1 MSKYFS
7 QSPPQIAKTL
17 VLTGFV
23 ALSVSVSASPS
34 FAAAF
39 SYTSTVSTKNITDN
53 NATGISQDLIIS
65 DASTINNLTVTINGL
80 THTWAGDLI
89 ATFTKVSSGTTV
101 NLFNRVGRAGS
112 GVGDSSNLNGNY
124 SFNISGSD
132 LWAAA
137 SLVNTFTNIAAGTYF
152 ASTSK
157 SSGATNVA
165 VASSPTLSAFY
176 NQSLSGTWRL
186 TISDPSSIATGS
198 FQSFTVSGDA
208 TTSAVPEPLTILGA
222 MTAAGFGAVF
232 KRRSA
237 KSLNKDNSKD

>member
-1 MSKYFS
+1 M
-7 QSPPQIAKTL
+7 
-17 VLTGFV
+17 
-23 ALSVSVSASPS
+23 SVSLSASPS

-53 NATGISQDLIIS
+53 NVTGISQDLIIS
-65 DASTINNLTVTINGL
+65 DASTINDLTVTINGL
-80 THTWAGDLI
+80 THSWVGDLI

-101 NLFNRVGRAGS
+101 ALFNRVGKLGGS
-112 GVGDSSNLNGNY
+112 GATDASNLNGNY
-124 SFNISGSD
+124 GFNISGSD

-137 SLVNTFTNIAAGTYF
+137 SLGTTSFNIPAGTYF

-157 SSGATNVA
+157 SSGALNVA

-186 TISDPSSIATGS
+186 TISDNAGGDTGS

>member
-1 MSKYFS
+1 MAF
-7 QSPPQIAKTL
+7 
-17 VLTGFV
+17 
-23 ALSVSVSASPS
+23 SVSLSASPS

-39 SYTSTVSTKNITDN
+39 SYTSAVGTKNITDN
-53 NATGISQDLIIS
+53 NATGISQDLTIS
-65 DASTINNLTVTINGL
+65 DTSTINDLTVTINGL
-80 THTWAGDLI
+80 THTYVGDLI

-112 GVGDSSNLNGNY
+112 GVGDGSDLNGNY

-137 SLVNTFTNIAAGTYF
+137 SSVGNNANIATGTYF
-152 ASTSK
+152 PSTFTF
-157 SSGATNVA
+157 SGMSAIA

-186 TISDPSSIATGS
+186 TISDVARTQMGS

-232 KRRSA
+232 KRRLA

>member
-1 MSKYFS
+1 M
-7 QSPPQIAKTL
+7 
-17 VLTGFV
+17 
-23 ALSVSVSASPS
+23 SVSLSASPS

-39 SYTSTVSTKNITDN
+39 SYTSTVGTKNITDN
-53 NATGISQDLIIS
+53 NARGISQDLIIS

-80 THTWAGDLI
+80 THTYVGDLI

-101 NLFNRVGRAGS
+101 NLFNRVGKFTSTGF
-112 GVGDSSNLNGNY
+112 GDSSNLNGNY

-137 SLVNTFTNIAAGTYF
+137 SSVGNNANIATGTYF
-152 ASTSK
+152 PSTFTF
-157 SSGATNVA
+157 SGMSAIA

-186 TISDPSSIATGS
+186 TISDVARTQMGS

-232 KRRSA
+232 KRRLA

>member
-1 MSKYFS
+1 MAF
-7 QSPPQIAKTL
+7 
-17 VLTGFV
+17 
-23 ALSVSVSASPS
+23 SVSLSASPS

-53 NATGISQDLIIS
+53 NATGISQDLIIA
-65 DASTINNLTVTINGL
+65 DTSTINDLTVTINGL
-80 THTWAGDLI
+80 THTWVGDLI

-112 GVGDSSNLNGNY
+112 GVGDGSDLNGNY

-137 SLVNTFTNIAAGTYF
+137 DSVSNNANIAAGTYF

-157 SSGATNVA
+157 STGASDVA

-186 TISDPSSIATGS
+186 TISDNSRFITGS

-232 KRRSA
+232 KRRLA